1 MERYELVNG
10 VYVITLDNGDVKRVA
25 KSYIDKQIAAL
36 DLNEED
42 AVLTWLEDMG
52 YMANDEQD
60 ALEEKAKMNRVTAS
74 IHKAEGKTKAKRK
87 VERKANPD
95 KEALIAG
102 FAEYLEGLDNVTDVV
117 VENIGKIV
125 TFKFNGKE
133 MKIDLVEKR
142 VKKDA

>member
-1 MERYELVNG
+1 MKDYKLNGKIYEIELENG
-10 VYVITLDNGDVKRVA
+10 MVKKVM
-25 KSYIDKQIAAL
+25 KSYIDKMMDTL
-36 DLNEED
+36 DLTED
-42 AVLTWLEDMG
+42 DAIYTWLEDEG
-52 YMANDEQD
+52 FLDNEEQNELC
-60 ALEEKAKMNRVTAS
+60 AIAKENKVTAS

-102 FAEYLEGLDNVTDVV
+102 FAEYLNNLEGVTDVN

-125 TFKFNGKE
+125 TFNYNGKA

-142 VKKDA
+142 VKRD